1 MSVTVFAFGSTKGVT
16 PMIVGTPKEI
26 KDNENRVAAI
36 PAGVQALVS
45 RGHKVLVQKGA
56 GAGSGISDQAFE
68 AAGAKMVGMARQVFK
83 DAELILKVK
92 EPLPPEYDLLRPD
105 QILFTY
111 LHLAPDLE
119 QTKALLRRKIVGIAY
134 ETVETADGR
143 LPLLEPMS
151 EVAGKMAVHIAAY
164 YLARPLGGRGVLLGG
179 VSGVPPATV
188 VVLGGG
194 IVGYNAA
201 RVAAGMGAWVY
212 LLELNPLRIRY
223 LDEIL
228 PENVTTLMSNR
239 MSLEECLR
247 RSDALIGAVLI
258 HGAKAPRLVTR
269 EMLKLM
275 RPGAVIVDVAVD
287 QGGCCETTRPTTHSD
302 PVYTVDG
309 IIHYCVANM
318 PGAFARTSTFAL
330 TNATF
335 PYVQQL
341 ADKGWIQ
348 AARENPEIAKG
359 LNVVRGHVTNQPV
372 AVAHHLP
379 YMPWT
384 KVAA

>member
-1 MSVTVFAFGSTKGVT
+1 MGVT
-16 PMIVGTPKEI
+16 MIIGVPKEI

-36 PAGVQALVS
+36 PAFVQALAV
-45 RGHKVLVQKGA
+45 RGHTVLVQKGA
-56 GAGSGISDQAFE
+56 GLGSGIADPAFE
-68 AAGAKMVGMARQVFK
+68 AAGARIVGTARQVFK
-83 DAELILKVK
+83 DAEMIVKVK
-92 EPLPPEYDLLRPD
+92 EPLPPEYNLLQPE

-119 QTKALLRRKIVGIAY
+119 QTKAILRRKIIGIAY
-134 ETVETADGR
+134 ETVETPDGR

-151 EVAGKMAVHIAAY
+151 EVAGKMAAHIAAY
-164 YLARPLGGRGVLLGG
+164 YLARPLGGRGVLMGG
-179 VSGVPPATV
+179 VPGVPPATV

-201 RVAAGMGAWVY
+201 KVAAGMGAWVY
-212 LLELNPLRIRY
+212 LLDISPVRMRY
-223 LDEIL
+223 LDEVM
-228 PENVTTLMSNR
+228 PDNVTTLMSNR

-247 RSDALIGAVLI
+247 RADVLIGAVLI

-302 PVYTVDG
+302 PVYFVDG
-309 IIHYCVANM
+309 ILHYCVANM

-335 PYVQQL
+335 PYAVEI

-348 AARENPEIAKG
+348 AARDNIEIARG

-372 AVAHHLP
+372 ALAHRLP
-379 YMPWT
+379 YVPWT
-384 KVAA
+384 KLAG

>member
-1 MSVTVFAFGSTKGVT
+1 
-16 PMIVGTPKEI
+16 MIVGVPKEI
-26 KDNENRVAAI
+26 KDNANRVAAI
-36 PAGVQALVS
+36 PAGVQALVT

-68 AAGAKMVGMARQVFK
+68 AAGAKIMGTARQVFK

-119 QTKALLRRKIVGIAY
+119 LTKAILRRKIVGIAY

-164 YLARPLGGRGVLLGG
+164 YLAKPLGGRGVLMGG
-179 VSGVPPATV
+179 VPGVPPATV

-201 RVAAGMGAWVY
+201 RVASGMGAWVY
-212 LLELNPLRIRY
+212 LLDVNPVRLRY
-223 LDEIL
+223 LDEVL

-247 RSDALIGAVLI
+247 RADVLIGAVLV
-258 HGAKAPRLVTR
+258 HAAKAPRLVTR
-269 EMLKLM
+269 DMLKLM
-275 RPGAVIVDVAVD
+275 RPGVVIVDVAVD
-287 QGGCCETTRPTTHSD
+287 QGGDRKSTRLNSSH
-302 PVYTVDG
+302 
-309 IIHYCVANM
+309 
-318 PGAFARTSTFAL
+318 
-330 TNATF
+330 
-335 PYVQQL
+335 QL
-341 ADKGWIQ
+341 
-348 AARENPEIAKG
+348 
-359 LNVVRGHVTNQPV
+359 
-372 AVAHHLP
+372 
-379 YMPWT
+379 
-384 KVAA
+384 

>member
-1 MSVTVFAFGSTKGVT
+1 MIIGV
-16 PMIVGTPKEI
+16 PKEI

-36 PAGVQALVS
+36 PAGVQALAA
-45 RGHKVLVQKGA
+45 RGHRVLVQKGA
-56 GAGSGISDQAFE
+56 GSGSGISDQAFE
-68 AAGAKMVGMARQVFK
+68 AAGARIVGTARPVFK

-92 EPLPPEYDLLRPD
+92 EPLPPEYALLRPE

-119 QTKALLRRKIVGIAY
+119 LTKAILRRKIVGIAY
-134 ETVETADGR
+134 ETLETADGR

-151 EVAGKMAVHIAAY
+151 EVAGKMAAHIAAY
-164 YLARPLGGRGVLLGG
+164 YLARPLGGRGVLMGG
-179 VSGVPPATV
+179 VPGVPPATV

-194 IVGYNAA
+194 IVGSCAA

-212 LLELNPLRIRY
+212 LLDVNPLRMRY
-223 LDEIL
+223 LDEVL

-239 MSLEECLR
+239 MSIEECLR
-247 RSDALIGAVLI
+247 RADVLIGAVLV

-302 PVYTVDG
+302 PVYAVDG

-330 TNATF
+330 TNATL
-335 PYVQQL
+335 PYALQI
-341 ADKGWIQ
+341 ADKGWVQ
-348 AARENPEIAKG
+348 AARENPELAKG
-359 LNVVRGHVTNQPV
+359 LNVIRGHVTNQPV
-372 AVAHHLP
+372 ATAHHLP
-379 YMPWT
+379 YVPWS
-384 KVAA
+384 KVAG

>member
-1 MSVTVFAFGSTKGVT
+1 
-16 PMIVGTPKEI
+16 MIVGIPKEI

-36 PAGVQALVS
+36 PAGVQALVA
-45 RGHKVLVQKGA
+45 RGHEVLVQKGA
-56 GAGSGISDQAFE
+56 GAGSGISDQTFE
-68 AAGAKMVGMARQVFK
+68 AAGSRIVATARQVFRN
-83 DAELILKVK
+83 AELVLKVK

-119 QTKALLRRKIVGIAY
+119 LTKAILRRKIVGIAY

-179 VSGVPPATV
+179 VPGVPPATV
-188 VVLGGG
+188 IVLGGG

-201 RVAAGMGAWVY
+201 KVAAGMGSWVY
-212 LLELNPLRIRY
+212 LLEVNPVRMRY

-247 RSDALIGAVLI
+247 RADVLIGAVLLP
-258 HGAKAPRLVTR
+258 GAKAPRLVTR
-269 EMLKLM
+269 DMLKHM

-302 PVYTVDG
+302 PVYVVDG

-318 PGAFARTSTFAL
+318 PGAYARTSTFAL

-335 PYVQQL
+335 PYAQQI
-341 ADKGWIQ
+341 ADKGWLQ

-359 LNVVRGHVTNQPV
+359 LNVIRGHVTNQPV
-372 AVAHHLP
+372 ALAHHLP
-379 YMPWT
+379 YIPWT
-384 KVAA
+384 KAAG

>member
-1 MSVTVFAFGSTKGVT
+1 
-16 PMIVGTPKEI
+16 MIVGVPKEI

-36 PAGVQALVS
+36 PAGVQALVA
-45 RGHKVLVQKGA
+45 RGHTVLVQKGA
-56 GAGSGISDQAFE
+56 GAGSGVSDE
-68 AAGAKMVGMARQVFK
+68 AVEAVGAKIIGTARQVWK

-92 EPLPPEYDLLRPD
+92 EPMPPEYDLLRPD
-105 QILFTY
+105 QVLFTY
-111 LHLAPDLE
+111 LHLAPDLR
-119 QTKALLRRKIVGIAY
+119 QTKAILRRKIIGIAY

-151 EVAGKMAVHIAAY
+151 EVAGKMAAHIAAY
-164 YLARPLGGRGVLLGG
+164 YLARPLGGRGVLMGG
-179 VSGVPPATV
+179 VPGVPPATV

-194 IVGYNAA
+194 IVGYNSA
-201 RVAAGMGAWVY
+201 RVAAGIGALVY
-212 LLELNPLRIRY
+212 LLDVNPLRLRY
-223 LDEIL
+223 LDEVL
-228 PENVTTLMSNR
+228 PDNVVTLMSNR

-247 RSDALIGAVLI
+247 RADALIGAVLI

-309 IIHYCVANM
+309 ILHYCVANM

-335 PYVQQL
+335 PYVQQI

-348 AARENPEIAKG
+348 AARDNLEIAKG
-359 LNVVRGHVTNQPV
+359 LNVIRGHVTNQPV
-372 AVAHHLP
+372 AFAHHLP
-379 YMPWT
+379 YVPWT

>member
-1 MSVTVFAFGSTKGVT
+1 MEERAL
-16 PMIVGTPKEI
+16 MIIGIPKEI

-56 GAGSGISDQAFE
+56 GTGSGISDEAFE
-68 AAGAKMVGMARQVFK
+68 AAGAKIVGTARQVFK
-83 DAELILKVK
+83 DAEMILKVK
-92 EPLPPEYDLLRPD
+92 EPLPPEYDQLQED

-119 QTKALLRRKIVGIAY
+119 QTKAILRRKIIGIAY

-151 EVAGKMAVHIAAY
+151 EVAGKMAAHIAAY
-164 YLARPLGGRGVLLGG
+164 YLARPLGGRGVLMGG
-179 VSGVPPATV
+179 VPGVPPATV
-188 VVLGGG
+188 VVVGGG
-194 IVGYNAA
+194 IVGYNSA
-201 RVAAGMGAWVY
+201 RVAAGMGALVY
-212 LLELNPLRIRY
+212 LLDVNPIRLRY
-223 LDEIL
+223 LDEVF
-228 PENVTTLMSNR
+228 PENVVTLMSNR

-247 RSDALIGAVLI
+247 RADALIGAVLI

-309 IIHYCVANM
+309 ILHYCVANM

-330 TNATF
+330 TNATY
-335 PYVQQL
+335 PYVQQI
-341 ADKGWIQ
+341 ADKGWNQ
-348 AARENPEIAKG
+348 AARENLEIAKG
-359 LNVVRGHVTNQPV
+359 LNVIHGHVTNQPV
-372 AVAHHLP
+372 ALAHHLP
-379 YMPWT
+379 YVPWT
-384 KVAA
+384 KVAPS

>member
-1 MSVTVFAFGSTKGVT
+1 
-16 PMIVGTPKEI
+16 MIVGIPKEI

-36 PAGVQALVS
+36 PAGVQALVA
-45 RGHKVLVQKGA
+45 RGHKVVVQKGA

-68 AAGAKMVGMARQVFK
+68 AAGAKIVGTARQVFK
-83 DAELILKVK
+83 EAVLILKVK

-119 QTKALLRRKIVGIAY
+119 LTKAILRRKIVGIAY
-134 ETVETADGR
+134 ETVETTDGR

-179 VSGVPPATV
+179 VPGVPPATV

-201 RVAAGMGAWVY
+201 KVAAGMGAWVY
-212 LLELNPLRIRY
+212 LLEVNPVRMRY

-247 RSDALIGAVLI
+247 RADVLIGAVLL
-258 HGAKAPRLVTR
+258 HGAKAPMLVTR
-269 EMLKLM
+269 EMLKHM

-287 QGGCCETTRPTTHSD
+287 QGGCCETSRPTTHSD
-302 PVYTVDG
+302 PVYVVDG

-318 PGAFARTSTFAL
+318 PGAYARTSTFAL

-335 PYVQQL
+335 PYAQQI
-341 ADKGWIQ
+341 ADKGWLQ

-359 LNVVRGHVTNQPV
+359 LNVIRGHVTHQPV
-372 AVAHHLP
+372 ALAHHLP
-379 YMPWT
+379 YVPWT
-384 KVAA
+384 KAAA

>member
-1 MSVTVFAFGSTKGVT
+1 MIIGV
-16 PMIVGTPKEI
+16 PKEI

-36 PAGVQALVS
+36 PAGVQALVA

-56 GAGSGISDQAFE
+56 GGGSGISDQAFE
-68 AAGAKMVGMARQVFK
+68 AAGAKIIGTGRQVFK

-92 EPLPPEYDLLRPD
+92 EPLPPEYDLLRPG
-105 QILFTY
+105 QALFTY

-119 QTKALLRRKIVGIAY
+119 LTKALLRRKIVGIAY

-151 EVAGKMAVHIAAY
+151 EVAGKIAAHIAAY
-164 YLARPLGGRGVLLGG
+164 YLAKPLGGRGVLLGG
-179 VSGVPPATV
+179 VPGVPPATV

-194 IVGYNAA
+194 IVGYNSA

-212 LLELNPLRIRY
+212 LLDVSPVRLRY
-223 LDEIL
+223 LDEVL
-228 PENVTTLMSNR
+228 PENVVTLMSNR

-247 RSDALIGAVLI
+247 RADALIGAVLI

-335 PYVQQL
+335 PYAQQI
-341 ADKGWIQ
+341 ADKGWLQ
-348 AARENPEIAKG
+348 AAGENPEIAKG
-359 LNVVRGHVTNQPV
+359 LNVIRGHVTHQPV
-372 AVAHHLP
+372 AIAHHLP
-379 YMPWT
+379 YVPWT
-384 KVAA
+384 KVAP

>member
-1 MSVTVFAFGSTKGVT
+1 
-16 PMIVGTPKEI
+16 MIVGIPKEI

-36 PAGVQALVS
+36 PAGVQTLVS
-45 RGHKVLVQKGA
+45 HGHKVLVQKGA

-68 AAGAKMVGMARQVFK
+68 AAGAKIVATARQVFK
-83 DAELILKVK
+83 DAELVLKVK
-92 EPLPPEYDLLRPD
+92 EPLPPEYELLRPGRV
-105 QILFTY
+105 LFTY

-119 QTKALLRRKIVGIAY
+119 LTKALLKRKIIGIAY

-143 LPLLEPMS
+143 LLLLEPMS

-164 YLARPLGGRGVLLGG
+164 YLAKPLGGRGVLLGG
-179 VSGVPPATV
+179 VPGVPPATV

-194 IVGYNAA
+194 IVGVNAA
-201 RVAAGMGAWVY
+201 KVAAGMGAWVY
-212 LLELNPLRIRY
+212 LLEVNPLRMRY

-247 RSDALIGAVLI
+247 RADVLIGAVLL
-258 HGAKAPRLVTR
+258 HGAKAPMLVTR
-269 EMLKLM
+269 EMLKHM

-302 PVYTVDG
+302 PVYVVDG

-318 PGAFARTSTFAL
+318 PGAYARTSTFAL

-335 PYVQQL
+335 PYAQQI
-341 ADKGWIQ
+341 ADKGWLQ
-348 AARENPEIAKG
+348 AARENTEIARG
-359 LNVVRGHVTNQPV
+359 LNVIRGHVTHQPV
-372 AVAHHLP
+372 ALAHHLP
-379 YMPWT
+379 YVPWT
-384 KVAA
+384 KAAA

>member
-1 MSVTVFAFGSTKGVT
+1 MIIGV
-16 PMIVGTPKEI
+16 PREI

-45 RGHKVLVQKGA
+45 RGHKILVQKGA
-56 GAGSGISDQAFE
+56 GAGSGISDQAYE
-68 AAGAKMVGMARQVFK
+68 GAGAKIVGSARRVFK
-83 DAELILKVK
+83 DAEMILKVK
-92 EPLPPEYDLLRPD
+92 EPLSPEYDLLRRD
-105 QILFTY
+105 QVLFTY

-119 QTKALLRRKIVGIAY
+119 LTRALLRRKIIGIAY

-179 VSGVPPATV
+179 VPGVPPATV

-201 RVAAGMGAWVY
+201 KVAAGMGAWVY
-212 LLELNPLRIRY
+212 LLEINPVRMRY
-223 LDEIL
+223 LDEVL

-247 RSDALIGAVLI
+247 RADALIGAVLI

-287 QGGCCETTRPTTHSD
+287 QGGCCETSRPTTHSD
-302 PVYTVDG
+302 PVYAVDG
-309 IIHYCVANM
+309 VIHYCVANM

-335 PYVQQL
+335 PYVQHL
-341 ADKGWIQ
+341 ADKGWLQ
-348 AARENPEIAKG
+348 AARENPEIARG
-359 LNVVRGHVTNQPV
+359 LNIVRGHVTNQPV
-372 AVAHHLP
+372 AFAHHLR
-379 YMPWT
+379 YVPWT
-384 KVAA
+384 KAAT

>member
-1 MSVTVFAFGSTKGVT
+1 
-16 PMIVGTPKEI
+16 MIVGIPKEI

-36 PAGVQALVS
+36 PAGIQALVA

-68 AAGAKMVGMARQVFK
+68 AAGAKIVATARQVFK

-92 EPLPPEYDLLRPD
+92 EPLPPEYELLRPD

-119 QTKALLRRKIVGIAY
+119 LTKAILRRKIIAIAY

-151 EVAGKMAVHIAAY
+151 EVAGKMAVHIAAF

-179 VSGVPPATV
+179 VPGVPPATV

-201 RVAAGMGAWVY
+201 KVAAGMGAWVY
-212 LLELNPLRIRY
+212 LLEVNPVRMRY

-247 RSDALIGAVLI
+247 RADVLIGAILI
-258 HGAKAPRLVTR
+258 HGAKAPRLVSR
-269 EMLKLM
+269 EMLKHM

-302 PVYTVDG
+302 PVYVVDG

-318 PGAFARTSTFAL
+318 PGAYARTSTFAL

-335 PYVQQL
+335 PYAQQI
-341 ADKGWIQ
+341 ADKGWLQ

-359 LNVVRGHVTNQPV
+359 LNVIRGHVTNQPV
-372 AVAHHLP
+372 ALAHHLP
-379 YMPWT
+379 YVPWT
-384 KVAA
+384 KAAA

>member
-1 MSVTVFAFGSTKGVT
+1 
-16 PMIVGTPKEI
+16 MIVGVPKEI

-36 PAGVQALVS
+36 PAGVQALVA

-56 GAGSGISDQAFE
+56 GAGSGISDQSFE
-68 AAGAKMVGMARQVFK
+68 AAGAKIVGTARQVFK

-119 QTKALLRRKIVGIAY
+119 LTKAILRRKIVGIAY
-134 ETVETADGR
+134 ETVETSDGR

-179 VSGVPPATV
+179 VPGVPPATV

-201 RVAAGMGAWVY
+201 KVAAGMGAWVY
-212 LLELNPLRIRY
+212 LLEVNPVRMRY

-247 RSDALIGAVLI
+247 RADVLIGAVLL
-258 HGAKAPRLVTR
+258 HGAKAPMLVSR
-269 EMLKLM
+269 EMLKHM
-275 RPGAVIVDVAVD
+275 RAGAVIVDVAVD
-287 QGGCCETTRPTTHSD
+287 QGGCCETTRPTSHSD
-302 PVYTVDG
+302 PVYVVDG

-318 PGAFARTSTFAL
+318 PGAYARTSTFAL

-335 PYVQQL
+335 PYAQQI
-341 ADKGWIQ
+341 ADKGWLQ

-359 LNVVRGHVTNQPV
+359 LNVIRGHVTHQPV
-372 AVAHHLP
+372 ALAHHLP
-379 YMPWT
+379 YVPWT
-384 KVAA
+384 KAAA